1 MSFIVNTK
9 KHNNV
14 VEISIDGSG
23 MIPADFEELH
33 DISDDF
39 IAQGITNQVLNLENV
54 RLLNS
59 IGLNALIKILTKTRN
74 AGGDLTIVNI
84 SDKINQLL
92 LLTKLNT
99 VLNIANSIEEAVLS
113 FKN

>member
-1 MSFIVNTK
+1 MSFTVNTK
-9 KHNNV
+9 NHDDA
-14 VEISIDGSG
+14 VEISLSGSG
-23 MIPADFEELH
+23 MITTDFDELYE
-33 DISDDF
+33 ISDAL
-39 IAQGITNQVLNLENV
+39 IAKGSVNLILNIENV
-54 RLLNS
+54 KVLNS
-59 IGLNALIKILTKTRN
+59 IGLNALIKMLTKTRN